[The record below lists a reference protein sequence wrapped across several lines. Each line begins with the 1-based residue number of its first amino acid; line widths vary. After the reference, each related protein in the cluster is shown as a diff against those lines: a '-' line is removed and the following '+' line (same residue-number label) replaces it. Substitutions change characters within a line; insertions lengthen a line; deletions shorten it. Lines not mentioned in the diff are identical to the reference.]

1 MKADSEEVTVRDY
14 WDYLNKIF
22 LKETQ
27 DENNMAHR

>member
-1 MKADSEEVTVRDY
+1 MKADSEEMTKREY

-27 DENNMAHR
+27 DEN